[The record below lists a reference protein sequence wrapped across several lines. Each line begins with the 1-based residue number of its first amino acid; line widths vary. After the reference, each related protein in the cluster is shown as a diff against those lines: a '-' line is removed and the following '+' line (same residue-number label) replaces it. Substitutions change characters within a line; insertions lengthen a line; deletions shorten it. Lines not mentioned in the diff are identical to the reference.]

1 MWRIIVLWTVI
12 MGLSTSDMVS
22 YEGYKVFSVYPS
34 TDRHLE
40 LLQLS
45 IKQYGSWFWKEPSK
59 LDGEVQV
66 MIPPNQLQTFYE
78 IMHITKSTFKLQIKN
93 VQKLINHTIPENQS
107 QGFDFQSYHTLE
119 EIYEYLEELAKKY
132 PNKVQVVVG
141 GKTYEG
147 RQIKGVKI
155 INHENNPGIFIEGGI
170 HAKEWISPA
179 TAMYILHQLLTS
191 TNVKVKFVAD
201 HYNWFIFPIF
211 NPDGYAFTFNK
222 THGDRLWRKSRK
234 PFSPNCIGANLNRN
248 WDFQWNTSGINN
260 NACSD
265 TYPGNRA
272 FSEIETKTMSEYIK
286 SVKNQLYAYI
296 AFHSYGQLLMTPYG
310 YTNAHIFNYDHLHK
324 ISSIG
329 IKALQQK
336 YNTVYK
342 TGCIGE
348 FFTNLPSGLSVDY
361 MAGVLKKSVVYLYN
375 LRDKNEYGFLL
386 PPEQIIPTGEETLDS
401 LVAMFIELYLNN
413 IQDN

>member
-22 YEGYKVFSVYPS
+22 YEGYQVFSVYPS
-34 TDRHLE
+34 TDRHLK

-45 IKQYGSWFWKEPSK
+45 MKQYGSWFWKEPSK
-59 LDGEVQV
+59 VDGEVQV

-78 IMHITKSTFKLQIKN
+78 IMHITKTPFKLQIKN

-119 EIYEYLEELAKKY
+119 EIYEYLEELAEKY

-141 GKTYEG
+141 GETYEG

-201 HYNWFIFPIF
+201 RYNWFIFPIF

-222 THGDRLWRKSRK
+222 THG
-234 PFSPNCIGANLNRN
+234 
-248 WDFQWNTSGINN
+248 
-260 NACSD
+260 
-265 TYPGNRA
+265 
-272 FSEIETKTMSEYIK
+272 
-286 SVKNQLYAYI
+286 
-296 AFHSYGQLLMTPYG
+296 
-310 YTNAHIFNYDHLHK
+310 HK
-324 ISSIG
+324 ISLKG
-329 IKALQQK
+329 IIALQQK

-348 FFTNLPSGLSVDY
+348 LFTNLPSGLSVDY
-361 MAGVLKKSVVYLYN
+361 MAGVLKKSVVYVYE

-401 LVAMFIELYLNN
+401 LVTMFIELYLNN
-413 IQDN
+413 V